1 MFLKPVCLKRIFN
14 FILVTFFALP
24 AMLISRPAFAVRP
37 FITDDARIAAP
48 REFQIETS
56 LRIDKERV
64 QNLNVFSVGL
74 LEKLEGS
81 FNFIDGFMLQ
91 DETKYKPSI
100 SGPGFQLKYL
110 FTDGKTSSF
119 PGTALV
125 AGVTP
130 PWGAG
135 SGTFSPPSWSNYVYL
150 AVTKYFFPDFERF
163 NLHAN
168 IGFNNSY
175 QDPTKTSLSWG
186 VAVQTH
192 LLDKLY
198 LCGEVFSGDPYAIT
212 PGALFQIGF
221 RYFVSPII
229 QLDLSTGKGLYGDP
243 DDRKLCGIWFPNGFR
258 QFRKKQ
264 MITSRGFAY
273 QFHFPWKCFRSSV
286 ERPSTKSLK
295 SSFRK

>member
-14 FILVTFFALP
+14 FILMMFFALP
-24 AMLISRPAFAVRP
+24 AMLIPPPAFAVRP

-64 QNLNVFSVGL
+64 QNLNVLSVGL

-125 AGVTP
+125 AR
-130 PWGAG
+130 
-135 SGTFSPPSWSNYVYL
+135 SYSPL
-150 AVTKYFFPDFERF
+150 GGRKRHFFPSFME
-163 NLHAN
+163 
-168 IGFNNSY
+168 
-175 QDPTKTSLSWG
+175 Q
-186 VAVQTH
+186 
-192 LLDKLY
+192 
-198 LCGEVFSGDPYAIT
+198 LCVPGRDQIFFSG
-212 PGALFQIGF
+212 F
-221 RYFVSPII
+221 
-229 QLDLSTGKGLYGDP
+229 
-243 DDRKLCGIWFPNGFR
+243 
-258 QFRKKQ
+258 
-264 MITSRGFAY
+264 
-273 QFHFPWKCFRSSV
+273 
-286 ERPSTKSLK
+286 
-295 SSFRK
+295 